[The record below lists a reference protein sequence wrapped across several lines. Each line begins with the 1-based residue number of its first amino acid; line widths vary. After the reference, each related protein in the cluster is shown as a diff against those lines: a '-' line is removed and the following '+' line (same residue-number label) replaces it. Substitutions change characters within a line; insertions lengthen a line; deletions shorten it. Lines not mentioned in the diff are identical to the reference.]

1 MINPILG
8 ATPMVFVT
16 LTCILF
22 GLTAFLTGQAVAEK
36 WLAAWNLVP
45 AAFGLACGARFL
57 TFALFNAPLLHLPG
71 FLAQFVYL
79 LAVAFVAWRL
89 TLAYRMVTQ
98 YPWLYERAGLFSW
111 RERTGPRDATR

>member
-1 MINPILG
+1 MTLVNPILG
-8 ATPMVFVT
+8 TTPLIYVM
-16 LTCILF
+16 LTCVLF

-36 WLAAWNLVP
+36 WLSAWALVP
-45 AAFGLACGARFL
+45 AALGLAVGARFL

-89 TLAYRMVTQ
+89 TLAYRMVAQ
-98 YPWLYERAGLFSW
+98 YPWLYERAGLFGW
-111 RERTGPRDATR
+111 REKGHG

>member
-8 ATPMVFVT
+8 ATPLVFIA
-16 LTCILF
+16 LTCVLF
-22 GLTAFLTGQAVAEK
+22 GLTAFLSGQAVAEK
-36 WLAAWNLVP
+36 WLSAWTLVP
-45 AAFGLACGARFL
+45 AALGLAVGARFL

-79 LAVAFVAWRL
+79 LAIAFVAWRL

-111 RERTGPRDATR
+111 REKGGAAR

>member
-8 ATPMVFVT
+8 ATPLVFIA
-16 LTCILF
+16 LTGVLF

-36 WLAAWNLVP
+36 WLSAWTLVP
-45 AAFGLACGARFL
+45 ATIGLALGARFL

-71 FLAQFVYL
+71 FLAQFAYL
-79 LAVAFVAWRL
+79 LAIAFVAWRL

-111 RERTGPRDATR
+111 REKGGAAR

>member
-1 MINPILG
+1 MTMVNPILG
-8 ATPMVFVT
+8 TTPLIFIV
-16 LTCILF
+16 LTCLLF

-36 WLAAWNLVP
+36 WLSALALLP
-45 AAFGLACGARFL
+45 AALGLAIGARFL

-89 TLAYRMVTQ
+89 TLAYRMVAQ

-111 RERTGPRDATR
+111 RAKGGG

>member
-1 MINPILG
+1 MTIVNPILG
-8 ATPMVFVT
+8 TTPLIYVM
-16 LTCILF
+16 LTCVLF

-36 WLAAWNLVP
+36 WLSAWALVP
-45 AAFGLACGARFL
+45 AALGLAVGARFL
-57 TFALFNAPLLHLPG
+57 TFALFNSPLLHLPG

-89 TLAYRMVTQ
+89 TLAYRMVAQ

-111 RERTGPRDATR
+111 REKAGAS